1 MPKPPSPSSDRAIN
15 RGAASGADAELNE
28 LMAMLGEDAAEDDA
42 AGIDDADLAS
52 LLEGLG
58 ASAKEREEAEVR
70 QLLEGLPEL
79 SSDAELG
86 AEATSATALQGEAD
100 TLEELLSR
108 APSLSLTNS
117 SDAEEAFDADGL
129 SRENIGGDDVAI
141 ETLEAPVDEYM
152 EGTEEDSGADSGPLR
167 RNAAAGVQV
176 PSVMRRRAESDFI
189 SSDYVGSEYNSE
201 AYDETDGETAD
212 ETDGETTDE
221 TDGET
226 DGETAAENEWAESR
240 HEISPPLEELEGTEP
255 ALPEGLHTLP
265 TPVEPVS
272 TRMTLRELLPLDAVR
287 AVVEVSE
294 SAPEAPVSSHPPSE
308 PALSPLVATLE
319 SPRASAP
326 APERSPQRAQA
337 FPTDPEHTLPP
348 LRDPLA
354 SRKAIAEERVQ
365 QLLTEDIQSIQ
376 AFRMLRFFVVTGV
389 ERVTL
394 EELQEELVEPR
405 DLLLSVLS
413 HLMASGLV
421 IADGTHYALN
431 TRARK
436 LSLLGTAVAQWQ
448 TPRRRE
454 QLLGW
459 LKKLPT

>member
-1 MPKPPSPSSDRAIN
+1 
-15 RGAASGADAELNE
+15 
-28 LMAMLGEDAAEDDA
+28 MLGEDAAEDDA

-86 AEATSATALQGEAD
+86 AEATPATVLVGDANA
-100 TLEELLSR
+100 LEELLSQV
-108 APSLSLTNS
+108 PSLALTNS

-129 SRENIGGDDVAI
+129 SPENVGGDDVAI

-152 EGTEEDSGADSGPLR
+152 EGAEEDSGADSGPLR

-201 AYDETDGETAD
+201 AYDETDGEAAD
-212 ETDGETTDE
+212 ETDGETADE
-221 TDGET
+221 N

-308 PALSPLVATLE
+308 PALNTLVATLE
-319 SPRASAP
+319 TPRASAP

-394 EELQEELVEPR
+394 DELQEELVEPR

-448 TPRRRE
+448 TPRRRD

>member
-1 MPKPPSPSSDRAIN
+1 
-15 RGAASGADAELNE
+15 
-28 LMAMLGEDAAEDDA
+28 MLGEDAAEDDA

-86 AEATSATALQGEAD
+86 AEATPATALLGDAD
-100 TLEELLSR
+100 ALEQLLSQV
-108 APSLSLTNS
+108 PSLALTNS
-117 SDAEEAFDADGL
+117 SDAEVAFDADGL
-129 SRENIGGDDVAI
+129 SPENIGGDDVAI

-189 SSDYVGSEYNSE
+189 SSDYVDSEYNAE
-201 AYDETDGETAD
+201 AYGETAD
-212 ETDGETTDE
+212 ETAD
-221 TDGET
+221 ET

-394 EELQEELVEPR
+394 DELQEELVEPR